1 MIVSDWSD
9 TMSNHTEYIESN
21 YLTKEKLIYKGVSSR
36 DNFED
41 YWNSLQSRR
50 KLNSKEVPLK
60 DKSENNFWYNITTE
74 TKDNIYEIEE
84 LGRDKIEDIIPDEVK
99 NEALIESLIDEAFSS
114 SWIEGAYSTRKRA
127 HEMIRNDLDPK
138 NKSEKM
144 ILNNYEGLLYTLENI
159 ESDIEKNY
167 VVKLWKILTKET
179 LEEDEITESYR
190 DDRVYIHK
198 GSEIIYEGPT
208 ADKVDQMME
217 DLYSYIDQYDLESP
231 IVKACVIH
239 YYFVYIHPFFDGNGR
254 TARALMNLFLIKS
267 GYEFFKYFS
276 ISKILTEKRKQYY
289 SAIENCEAND
299 GDLTYFID
307 FYTKLLLDT
316 MKSIRKTYLG
326 HFGKQV
332 IMDLFYDLDIILNE
346 RQEKIVTT
354 LFKSDKKLIDV
365 KEYTK
370 KYKVVQETA
379 RKDLQELVDLG
390 VLKKIKRGKKYIF
403 KLEDLQTII
412 DRIKEL

>member
-1 MIVSDWSD
+1 
-9 TMSNHTEYIESN
+9 
-21 YLTKEKLIYKGVSSR
+21 
-36 DNFED
+36 
-41 YWNSLQSRR
+41 
-50 KLNSKEVPLK
+50 
-60 DKSENNFWYNITTE
+60 
-74 TKDNIYEIEE
+74 
-84 LGRDKIEDIIPDEVK
+84 
-99 NEALIESLIDEAFSS
+99 
-114 SWIEGAYSTRKRA
+114 
-127 HEMIRNDLDPK
+127 
-138 NKSEKM
+138 
-144 ILNNYEGLLYTLENI
+144 
-159 ESDIEKNY
+159 
-167 VVKLWKILTKET
+167 LTKET
-179 LEEDEITESYR
+179 LEEDEITSGYR
-190 DDRVYIHK
+190 DDQVYIHK
-198 GSEIIYEGPT
+198 GSEIVNEGPESKDV
-208 ADKVDQMME
+208 AKMMSS
-217 DLYSYIDQYDLESP
+217 LYEYIDQYDIESP
-231 IVKACVIH
+231 IVKACVAH
-239 YYFVYIHPFFDGNGR
+239 YYFVYVHPFFDGNGR

-289 SAIENCEAND
+289 TAIENCEAND

-332 IMDLFYDLDIILNE
+332 VMDLFYDLDIILNE

-354 LFKSDKKLIDV
+354 LFKSDKKFIDT

-403 KLEDLQTII
+403 KLEELQEII
-412 DRIKEL
+412 ERIKEF

>member
-1 MIVSDWSD
+1 M
-9 TMSNHTEYIESN
+9 EYVANN
-21 YLTKEKLIYKGVSSR
+21 YLTKDKLIYKGVSSR
-36 DNFED
+36 ENFDD
-41 YWNSLQSRR
+41 YWSSLQLNRR
-50 KLNSKEVPLK
+50 STAKQVPLLSK
-60 DKSENNFWYNITTE
+60 TENNFWYNITDE
-74 TKDNIYEIEE
+74 TKENIFEIEE
-84 LGRDKIEDIIPDEVK
+84 LGRDKIEDIIPDDVK
-99 NEALIESLIDEAFSS
+99 NEALVESLIDEAFSS

-127 HEMIRNDLDPK
+127 HEMIKNDLDPK

-144 ILNNYEGLLYTLENI
+144 ILNNYEGLMYTLENI
-159 ESDIEKNY
+159 DSDIDKDY
-167 VVKLWKILTKET
+167 MVRLWKILTKET
-179 LEEDEITESYR
+179 LEDDEVTEAYR
-190 DDRVYIHK
+190 DDQVYIHK
-198 GSEIIYEGPT
+198 GSEIIYEGPV
-208 ADKVDQMME
+208 ADKVDQMMD

-231 IVKACVIH
+231 IVKACIIH
-239 YYFVYIHPFFDGNGR
+239 YYFVYVHPFFDGNGR

-289 SAIENCEAND
+289 AAIENCEAND
-299 GDLTYFID
+299 SDLTYFID

-326 HFGKQV
+326 HFGKKV
-332 IMDLFYDLDIILNE
+332 IMDLFYDLDIILND
-346 RQEKIVTT
+346 RQEKLVST

-390 VLKKIKRGKKYIF
+390 VLKRIKRGKKYVF
-403 KLEDLQTII
+403 KLEDLQVIV
-412 DRIKEL
+412 DRIKDL

>member
-1 MIVSDWSD
+1 
-9 TMSNHTEYIESN
+9 MSNQIDYIESN

-41 YWNSLQSRR
+41 YWNNLQSTR
-50 KLNSKEVPLK
+50 KQNSRKVPLK
-60 DKSENNFWYNITTE
+60 GKSENNFWYNITTE
-74 TKDNIYEIEE
+74 TKESIYEIEE

-127 HEMIRNDLDPK
+127 HEMIKNDLDPK

-159 ESDIEKNY
+159 ESDIEKKNY
-167 VVKLWKILTKET
+167 VIKLWKILTKET

-190 DDRVYIHK
+190 DDHVYIHK

-208 ADKVDQMME
+208 ADKVDQMMD

-231 IVKACVIH
+231 IIKACVIH
-239 YYFVYIHPFFDGNGR
+239 YYFVYVHPFFDGNGR

-289 SAIENCEAND
+289 SAIENCEANE

-332 IMDLFYDLDIILNE
+332 IMDLFYDVDIILNE
-346 RQEKIVTT
+346 RQEKLVTT

-370 KYKVVQETA
+370 KYKIVQETA

-390 VLKKIKRGKKYIF
+390 VLKRIKRGKKYIF
-403 KLEDLQTII
+403 KLEDLQVIV

>member
-1 MIVSDWSD
+1 M
-9 TMSNHTEYIESN
+9 NKQREYVENN
-21 YLTKEKLIYKGVSSR
+21 YLSKEKLIYKGISSR
-36 DNFED
+36 ENFNE
-41 YWNSLQSRR
+41 YWNDIQSRR
-50 KLNSKEVPLK
+50 KDQAKVLPLLDKEKAPL
-60 DKSENNFWYNITTE
+60 WYNVTE
-74 TKDNIYEIEE
+74 ETLNNIYEIEE
-84 LGRDKIEDIIPDEVK
+84 LGRDRIEDIIPDEVK
-99 NEALIESLIDEAFSS
+99 SDMFIESLIDEAFSS

-127 HEMIRNDLDPK
+127 HEMIKNELSPK

-144 ILNNYEGLLYTLENI
+144 ILNNYEGLLFTLENI
-159 ESDIEKNY
+159 ENELNEEY
-167 VVKLWKILTKET
+167 LVNLWKILTKET
-179 LEEDEITESYR
+179 LEEDEITSVYR
-190 DDRVYIHK
+190 DDQVYIHK
-198 GSEIIYEGPT
+198 GSEIVYEGPESKDV
-208 ADKVDQMME
+208 AKMMNS
-217 DLYSYIDQYDLESP
+217 LYEYIDQYDIESP
-231 IVKACVIH
+231 IVKACVAH
-239 YYFVYIHPFFDGNGR
+239 YYFVYVHPFFDGNGR

-289 SAIENCEAND
+289 TAIENCEAND

-332 IMDLFYDLDIILNE
+332 VMDLFYDLDIILNE

-354 LFKSDKKLIDV
+354 LFKSDKKFIDT

-403 KLEDLQTII
+403 KLEELQEII
-412 DRIKEL
+412 ERIKEF

>member
-1 MIVSDWSD
+1 M
-9 TMSNHTEYIESN
+9 NKQREYVENN
-21 YLTKEKLIYKGVSSR
+21 YLSKEKLIYKGISSR
-36 DNFED
+36 ENFNE
-41 YWNSLQSRR
+41 YWNDIQIRR
-50 KLNSKEVPLK
+50 KEQAKVLPLLDKEKAPL
-60 DKSENNFWYNITTE
+60 WYNVTE
-74 TKDNIYEIEE
+74 ETLNNIYEIEE
-84 LGRDKIEDIIPDEVK
+84 LGRDRIEDIIPDEVK
-99 NEALIESLIDEAFSS
+99 SDMFIESLIDEAFSS

-127 HEMIRNDLDPK
+127 HEMIKNELSPK

-144 ILNNYEGLLYTLENI
+144 ILNNYEGLLFTLENI
-159 ESDIEKNY
+159 ENELNEEY
-167 VVKLWKILTKET
+167 LVNLWKILTKET
-179 LEEDEITESYR
+179 LEEDEITSGYR
-190 DDRVYIHK
+190 DDQVYIHK
-198 GSEIIYEGPT
+198 GSEIVYEGPESKDV
-208 ADKVDQMME
+208 AKMMNS
-217 DLYSYIDQYDLESP
+217 LYEYIDQYDIESP
-231 IVKACVIH
+231 IVKACVAH
-239 YYFVYIHPFFDGNGR
+239 YYFVYVHPFFDGNGR

-289 SAIENCEAND
+289 TAIENCEAND

-332 IMDLFYDLDIILNE
+332 VMDLFYDLDIILNE

-354 LFKSDKKLIDV
+354 LFKSDKKFIDT

-403 KLEDLQTII
+403 KLEELQEII
-412 DRIKEL
+412 ERIKEF

>member
-1 MIVSDWSD
+1 M
-9 TMSNHTEYIESN
+9 NKQREYVENN
-21 YLTKEKLIYKGVSSR
+21 YLSKEKLIYKGISSR
-36 DNFED
+36 ENFNE
-41 YWNSLQSRR
+41 YWNDIQSRR
-50 KLNSKEVPLK
+50 KDQAKVLPLLDKEKAPL
-60 DKSENNFWYNITTE
+60 WYNVTE
-74 TKDNIYEIEE
+74 ETLNNIYEIEE
-84 LGRDKIEDIIPDEVK
+84 LGRDRIEDIIPDEVK
-99 NEALIESLIDEAFSS
+99 SDMFIESLIDEAFSS

-127 HEMIRNDLDPK
+127 HEMIKNELSPK

-144 ILNNYEGLLYTLENI
+144 ILNNYEGLLFTLENI
-159 ESDIEKNY
+159 ENELNEEY
-167 VVKLWKILTKET
+167 LVNLWKILTKET
-179 LEEDEITESYR
+179 LEEDEITSGYR
-190 DDRVYIHK
+190 DDQVYIHK
-198 GSEIIYEGPT
+198 GSEIVNEGPESKDV
-208 ADKVDQMME
+208 AKMMSS
-217 DLYSYIDQYDLESP
+217 LYEYIDQYDIESP
-231 IVKACVIH
+231 IVKACVAH
-239 YYFVYIHPFFDGNGR
+239 YYFVYVHPFIDGNGR

-289 SAIENCEAND
+289 TAIENCEAND

-332 IMDLFYDLDIILNE
+332 VMDLFYDLDIILNE

-354 LFKSDKKLIDV
+354 LFKSDKKFIDT

-403 KLEDLQTII
+403 KLEELQEII
-412 DRIKEL
+412 ERIKEF